1 MYTVRARPR
10 GGGASTQRRA
20 TDTGKTPCGDG
31 GREQR
36 TQAPPGTGRS
46 RDRSALGAQ
55 DSERTRSWCL
65 NHLVGPLLQH
75 TRKLGRV
82 V

>member
-10 GGGASTQRRA
+10 EGGAGTQRRA
-20 TDTGKTPCGDG
+20 TDTGKMPCGDG

-36 TQAPPGTGRS
+36 TQAPQEWGDQGTGLPS
-46 RDRSALGAQ
+46 EPQ

-65 NHLVGPLLQH
+65 SHLVGPLLQH

-82 V
+82 P